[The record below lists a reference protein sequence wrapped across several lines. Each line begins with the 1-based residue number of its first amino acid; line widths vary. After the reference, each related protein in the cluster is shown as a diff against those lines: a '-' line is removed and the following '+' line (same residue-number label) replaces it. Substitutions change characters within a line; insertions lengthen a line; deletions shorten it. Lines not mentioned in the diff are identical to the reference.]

1 MAAGSQEYVIYH
13 EGLNAVN
20 LARNRVFQ
28 EMRRDIL
35 SCRLAPGSEL
45 REQDLAQ
52 RFGTSKSPVRDAMQ
66 KLEREGLVEIAPRQ
80 GHRVAQVSMADA
92 GDLIDLRQVLEAAAL
107 RMASERAAERD
118 LVALDRF
125 RKGDTAS
132 LRAFAEYNR
141 AFHSELAR
149 LSGNGRIASELAR
162 LMEGYERM
170 CVVSLSGPTD
180 PEWWARP
187 LADHNAIIDALQARD
202 AARAQAASRRHAA
215 WSEAAILRGLRSR
228 AVTE

>member
-1 MAAGSQEYVIYH
+1 
-13 EGLNAVN
+13 
-20 LARNRVFQ
+20 
-28 EMRRDIL
+28 MRRDIL
-35 SCRLAPGSEL
+35 SCRLAPGAEL
-45 REQDLAQ
+45 REQDLAL

-80 GHRVAQVSMADA
+80 GHRVAPVSMADA

-107 RMASERAAERD
+107 RLATERAAERD
-118 LVALDRF
+118 LMALDRF
-125 RKGDTAS
+125 REGDTTS
-132 LRAFAEYNR
+132 VRAFADYNR

-149 LSGNGRIASELAR
+149 LSGNARIAAELAR

-170 CVVSLSGPTD
+170 CVLSLSDPSGPD
-180 PEWWARP
+180 WWARP

-202 AARAQAASRRHAA
+202 AAQAQLASRRHAA

-228 AVTE
+228 AIID

>member
-1 MAAGSQEYVIYH
+1 
-13 EGLNAVN
+13 
-20 LARNRVFQ
+20 
-28 EMRRDIL
+28 MRRDIL
-35 SCRLAPGSEL
+35 SCRLAPGAEL
-45 REQDLAQ
+45 REQDLAL

-80 GHRVAQVSMADA
+80 GHRVAPVSMADA

-107 RMASERAAERD
+107 RLATERAAERD
-118 LVALDRF
+118 LTALDRF
-125 RKGDTAS
+125 REGDTTS
-132 LRAFAEYNR
+132 VRAFADYNR

-149 LSGNGRIASELAR
+149 LSGNARIAAELAR

-170 CVVSLSGPTD
+170 CVLSLSDPSGPD
-180 PEWWARP
+180 WWARP

-202 AARAQAASRRHAA
+202 AAQAQLASRRHAA

-228 AVTE
+228 AIID

>member
-1 MAAGSQEYVIYH
+1 MGRPQELLIYQ
-13 EGLNAVN
+13 EGQNPVN

-35 SCRLAPGSEL
+35 SCRLAPGMEL

-80 GHRVAQVSMADA
+80 GHRVAPVSMSDA
-92 GDLIDLRQVLEAAAL
+92 TDLIDLRQVLEAAAIGL
-107 RMASERAAERD
+107 AAERASVSD
-118 LVALDRF
+118 LSALDRY
-125 RKGDTAS
+125 RSGDTSS

-170 CVVSLSGPTD
+170 CVLSLSNPAG

-187 LADHNAIIDALQARD
+187 LADHCAIIDALQARD
-202 AARAQAASRRHAA
+202 ASRAQLWSRRHTAR
-215 WSEAAILRGLRSR
+215 SEAAILRGLRARSIID
-228 AVTE
+228 

>member
-1 MAAGSQEYVIYH
+1 
-13 EGLNAVN
+13 
-20 LARNRVFQ
+20 
-28 EMRRDIL
+28 MRRDIL
-35 SCRLAPGSEL
+35 SCRLAPGAEL

-80 GHRVAQVSMADA
+80 GHRVAPVSMADA
-92 GDLIDLRQVLEAAAL
+92 GDLIDLRQVLEAAAIRL
-107 RMASERAAERD
+107 AAERAAERD

-125 RKGDTAS
+125 RTGDTSS
-132 LRAFAEYNR
+132 LRAFADYSR

-149 LSGNGRIASELAR
+149 LSGNARIASELAR

-170 CVVSLSGPTD
+170 CVLSLSD
-180 PEWWARP
+180 PSSADWWARP

-202 AARAQAASRRHAA
+202 APQAQLASRRHAA

-228 AVTE
+228 AITD

>member
-1 MAAGSQEYVIYH
+1 MDGSQELLIYH
-13 EGLNAVN
+13 EGLNSVN

-28 EMRRDIL
+28 EMRQDIL
-35 SCRLAPGSEL
+35 SCRLAPGMEL

-80 GHRVAQVSMADA
+80 GHRVAPVSMADA
-92 GDLIDLRQVLEAAAL
+92 GDLIDLRQVLESAAIRL
-107 RMASERAAERD
+107 AAERAEEAE
-118 LVALDRF
+118 LRALDRF
-125 RKGDTAS
+125 RSGDTSS
-132 LRAFAEYNR
+132 LRAYAEYNR

-170 CVVSLSGPTD
+170 CVLSLSNPTGPD
-180 PEWWARP
+180 WWARP
-187 LADHNAIIDALQARD
+187 LADHNEIIDALQARD
-202 AARAQAASRRHAA
+202 AGRAQLWSRRHAA
-215 WSEAAILRGLRSR
+215 RSEAAILRGLRSR

>member
-1 MAAGSQEYVIYH
+1 MSGSQELLIYH
-13 EGLNAVN
+13 EGRKAVN

-35 SCRLAPGSEL
+35 SCRLAPGMEL

-80 GHRVAQVSMADA
+80 GHRVAPVSMADA
-92 GDLIDLRQVLEAAAL
+92 SDLIDLRQVLEAAAIRL
-107 RMASERAAERD
+107 AAERASTAELD
-118 LVALDRF
+118 ALDRF
-125 RKGDTAS
+125 RSGDTS
-132 LRAFAEYNR
+132 SMRGFADYNR

-149 LSGNGRIASELAR
+149 LSGNARIASELAR

-170 CVVSLSGPTD
+170 CVLSLSNPAGAD
-180 PEWWARP
+180 WWVRP
-187 LADHNAIIDALQARD
+187 LADHCEIIDALQARD
-202 AARAQAASRRHAA
+202 ATQAQLWSRRHAA
-215 WSEAAILRGLRSR
+215 RSEAAILRGLRRRS
-228 AVTE
+228 VTD